1 MTNGSF
7 IATSVKETGQTASR
21 KISIFDTTLRD
32 GEQAP
37 GNAMSTAEKLELA
50 LRLESL
56 GVDTIEAGFPASS
69 PSDFHA
75 TQAISQSLVGSKFA
89 TLSRA
94 LRQDVQTAVDAGGTS
109 NHVLQIM
116 GTGSDIH
123 LTHKRGISRRQAI
136 DEVVDAAEFASSLGV
151 EVVAVGIEDATRGDL
166 GYLQRLTERAVE
178 AGATYIPVADT
189 AGCMTPQELGFLISK
204 IRGWAPAP
212 VRVGLHCHNDLGL
225 ALANSLAGLRAG
237 ADDVQVTL
245 GGIGE
250 RAGNTALEELC
261 AVLSYKEHVL
271 GLHTDVIL
279 TGMYEVYNRM
289 RQVIRLRE
297 PRTKAIFGRYAF
309 GTAAG
314 IHQAG
319 VLRDPAT
326 YEFVEP
332 AHFGRE
338 RSLLIS
344 RHSGRA
350 VLRHLLDELGIHADD
365 AQLAELYRVHIAD
378 RVDGDCDDLAVLRGR
393 LAAELTPSA
402 ASPVLQALPTC

>member
-1 MTNGSF
+1 MKASSM
-7 IATSVKETGQTASR
+7 ATSMHGEDRPVSR

-37 GNAMSTAEKLELA
+37 GNAMRTEDKLDLA
-50 LRLESL
+50 LRLEGL

-69 PSDFHA
+69 PSDFRA
-75 TQAISQSLVGSKFA
+75 TEAISQSLQTAQFA

-94 LRQDVQTAVDAGGTS
+94 LRQDVQTAVDAGGTR

-123 LTHKRGISRRQAI
+123 LRHKRGISRQQAI
-136 DEVVDAAEFASSLGV
+136 DEVVDAASFAKSLGV

-166 GYLQRLTERAVE
+166 DYLRQLTERAVE

-189 AGCMTPQELGFLISK
+189 AGCMTPQELGYLISR
-204 IRGWAPAP
+204 IRDWAPAP
-212 VRVGLHCHNDLGL
+212 VRIGLHCHNDFGL
-225 ALANSLAGLRAG
+225 ALANALAGLQAG

-261 AVLSYKEHVL
+261 AVLSYKEDVL
-271 GLHTDVIL
+271 GLRTDVKL
-279 TGMYEVYNRM
+279 TGMYEVYNRL
-289 RQVIRLRE
+289 RQVIRLEE

-319 VLRDPAT
+319 VLRNPAT

-350 VLRHLLDELGIHADD
+350 VLRHLLDEMGVHATDAELG
-365 AQLAELYRVHIAD
+365 ELYRVHIAE
-378 RVDGDCDDLAVLRGR
+378 RLDGDCDDLSVLRER
-393 LAAELTPSA
+393 LAGALAPALTASA
-402 ASPVLQALPTC
+402 T